1 MIGAVIF
8 DMDGVIIDSEPLWAE
23 VQKEIFTDLG
33 VEYSEELAAK
43 TVGIGTYDT
52 IDFWYRQ
59 KQWEGVSFQEV
70 EERILARMQVSI
82 REKGRMMD
90 GLLEV
95 LNFFKSKGLKIALA
109 SGSPLSIINQVVDK
123 LQIREYF
130 EVIHSID
137 FEEFGK
143 PHPAIFLSV
152 ARKFEVAPLNC
163 LVIED
168 SFNGL
173 IAAKA
178 ARMKAV
184 AFLPN
189 GEFNNTRFD
198 FADFKLK
205 SFREFNDTFF
215 NYLQNLI

>member
-8 DMDGVIIDSEPLWAE
+8 DMDGVIIDSEPLWCEA
-23 VQKEIFTDLG
+23 QKEIFTDLG
-33 VEYSEELAAK
+33 VEYSEELATK

-59 KQWEGVSFQEV
+59 KQWEGASFQEV
-70 EERILARMQVSI
+70 EERILARMRVLI
-82 REKGRMMD
+82 REKGRIMS
-90 GLLEV
+90 GLKEV
-95 LNFFKSKGLKIALA
+95 LEYFRSKGLKIALA
-109 SGSPLSIINQVVDK
+109 SGSPLSIINQVVDQLK
-123 LQIREYF
+123 LRDYF

-137 FEEFGK
+137 FEEYGK

-152 ARKFEVAPLNC
+152 SRKFEVEPLKC

-184 AFLPN
+184 AYLPN

-198 FADFKLK
+198 FADLKLK
-205 SFREFNDTFF
+205 SFTEFNDTYF